1 MARNFKFLSPV
12 VFYLLI
18 ITGIIG
24 ACYFTRMYSVMH
36 ATLQLKQPV
45 TLRLKPG
52 SSIRA
57 LAQYLEQKELLSN
70 KNFFILWGRIHDQA
84 TRLQAGDY
92 LISNGD
98 TLSGLLQRMVRG
110 KVIQYRI
117 TLVEGK
123 TAKQYFTLIRQSPY
137 LHHMLGNL
145 SSDGIMKKLGY
156 GGQHAEGRFFP
167 DTYYVTDGM
176 SDIDLLQQAY
186 RKMQQ
191 VLTQEWQQRQKGLP
205 FKSAYQALIL
215 ASIVEKET
223 ALAVERP
230 LIAGVFINRLRKHMR
245 LQTDP
250 SVIYGIKN
258 YDGDIHLRDL
268 RKDTPYNTY
277 TRYGLPPTPIAMPGR
292 KSIHAVLHPAT
303 TNMLYFVAYGDG
315 SGRHV
320 FSSNLKDHE
329 KAVNTYQRHRK

>member
-1 MARNFKFLSPV
+1 MARNFKFLSPAI
-12 VFYLLI
+12 FYVAI
-18 ITGIIG
+18 IVGIISVY
-24 ACYFTRMYSVMH
+24 YFMRMYSVMH
-36 ATLQLKQPV
+36 APLQLKQSI
-45 TLRLKPG
+45 TLQLKPG
-52 SSIRA
+52 SSIRT
-57 LAQYLEQKELLSN
+57 LGQYLEQKKLVSN
-70 KNFFILWGRIHDQA
+70 KIFFIFWGRIHNQA

-92 LISNGD
+92 LLNNAD
-98 TLSGLLQRMVRG
+98 TLAGLLQRMVQG

-117 TLVEGK
+117 TLVEGL
-123 TAKQYFTLIRQSPY
+123 TAKQYFTLIRQTPY
-137 LHHMLGNL
+137 LRHTLDNL
-145 SSDGIMKKLGY
+145 SADGIMKKLGY
-156 GGQHAEGRFFP
+156 AGQHAEGMFFP
-167 DTYYVTDGM
+167 DTYYITDGM
-176 SDIDLLQQAY
+176 SDVDLLQQAY

-191 VLTQEWQQRQKGLP
+191 VLGQQWRQRQKGLP
-205 FKSAYQALIL
+205 FKNAYQALIL

-258 YDGDIHLRDL
+258 YDGNIHLRDL

-277 TRYGLPPTPIAMPGR
+277 TRYGLPPTPIAMPGE

-303 TNMLYFVAYGDG
+303 TDMLYFVAYDDG

-320 FSSNLKDHE
+320 FSSNLKDHD
-329 KAVNTYQRHRK
+329 KAVNTYQRRKK

>member
-1 MARNFKFLSPV
+1 MARNFKFLSPAI
-12 VFYLLI
+12 FYVAI
-18 ITGIIG
+18 IVGIISVY
-24 ACYFTRMYSVMH
+24 YFMRMYSVMH
-36 ATLQLKQPV
+36 APLQLKQSI
-45 TLRLKPG
+45 TLQLKPG
-52 SSIRA
+52 SSIRT
-57 LAQYLEQKELLSN
+57 LGQYLEQKKLVSN
-70 KNFFILWGRIHDQA
+70 KNFFIFWGRIHNQA

-92 LISNGD
+92 LLNNAD
-98 TLSGLLQRMVRG
+98 TLAGLLQRMVQG

-117 TLVEGK
+117 TLVEGL
-123 TAKQYFTLIRQSPY
+123 TAKQYFTLIRQTPY
-137 LHHMLGNL
+137 LRHTLDNL
-145 SSDGIMKKLGY
+145 SADGIMKKLGY
-156 GGQHAEGRFFP
+156 AGQHAEGMFFP
-167 DTYYVTDGM
+167 DTYYITDGM
-176 SDIDLLQQAY
+176 SDVDLLQQAY

-191 VLTQEWQQRQKGLP
+191 VLGQQWRQRQKGLP
-205 FKSAYQALIL
+205 FKNAYQALIL

-258 YDGDIHLRDL
+258 YDGNIHLRDL

-277 TRYGLPPTPIAMPGR
+277 TRYGLPPTPIAMPGE

-303 TNMLYFVAYGDG
+303 TDMLYFVAYDDG

-320 FSSNLKDHE
+320 FSSNLKDHD
-329 KAVNTYQRHRK
+329 KAVNTYQRRKK

>member
-1 MARNFKFLSPV
+1 MARSFKFLSPV
-12 VFYLLI
+12 IFYVAI
-18 ITGIIG
+18 IAGIISAG
-24 ACYFTRMYSVMH
+24 YFMRMYSVMH
-36 ATLQLKQPV
+36 APLQLKQSI
-45 TLRLKPG
+45 TLQLKPG
-52 SSIRA
+52 SSIRT
-57 LAQYLEQKELLSN
+57 LAQYLERKKLVSN
-70 KNFFILWGRIHDQA
+70 KIFFIFWGRIHNQA

-92 LISNGD
+92 LLNNAD
-98 TLSGLLQRMVRG
+98 TLAGLLQRMVQG

-117 TLVEGK
+117 TLVEGQ
-123 TAKQYFTLIRQSPY
+123 TAKQYFTLIRQTPY
-137 LHHMLGNL
+137 LRHTLDNL
-145 SSDGIMKKLGY
+145 SASGIMKKLGY
-156 GGQHAEGRFFP
+156 GGQHAEGMFFP
-167 DTYYVTDGM
+167 DTYYITDGM
-176 SDIDLLQQAY
+176 SDVDLLQQAY

-191 VLTQEWQQRQKGLP
+191 VLGQQWQQRQKGLP
-205 FKSAYQALIL
+205 FKNAYQALIL

-258 YDGDIHLRDL
+258 YDGKIHLRDL

-320 FSSNLKDHE
+320 FSSNLKDHD
-329 KAVNTYQRHRK
+329 KAVNTYQRRKK